1 MEETMRKLFVL
12 FLFLSSFILFSQ
24 DSEELTRLQ
33 EQKDSIVI
41 QIERI
46 NNNPDIVVQER
57 VNSLNEV
64 IKKLPD
70 RQPTNPENLTMK
82 QYLIKIRDEIQTDT
96 QKYIEKEK
104 EKLTI
109 QLDRVNSTMKNKLEG
124 VNEKIK

>member
-46 NNNPDIVVQER
+46 NSNPDEIVQEKI
-57 VNSLNEV
+57 NELNEV

>member
-1 MEETMRKLFVL
+1 MRKLFVL

>member
-1 MEETMRKLFVL
+1 MRKLFIL
-12 FLFLSSFILFSQ
+12 LHFLTSFVLFSQ
-24 DSEELTRLQ
+24 DEELTRLQ

-57 VNSLNEV
+57 INELNEV